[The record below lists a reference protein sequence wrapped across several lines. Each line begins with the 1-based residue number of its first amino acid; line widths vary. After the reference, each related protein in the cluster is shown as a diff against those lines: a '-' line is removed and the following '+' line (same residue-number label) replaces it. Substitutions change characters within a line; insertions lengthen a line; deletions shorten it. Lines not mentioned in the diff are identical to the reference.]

1 MPHTAGEKLGVRA
14 LTLIAVGACI
24 GVGIF
29 VTPGQVANALP
40 HAGLIIAAWIA
51 GGLAAF
57 TGALTF
63 AELGA
68 LHPEKGGVYA
78 WLRKTYGPMAGF
90 LYGWVTLL
98 VINTGALAT
107 LALALIQYLGQLVP
121 GIPPQWQL
129 FLAIC
134 SIFLL
139 TWLNVRGI
147 RWSEGLASWLTFAKL
162 LAMALIVLLGLYFAE
177 GHAHWTAPLPDGWA
191 AGFLGALSGV
201 FFAAGGWHHASYVA
215 GDAVHPEKTVPK
227 AMLAGVGIV
236 TLAYVTINLAY
247 LSRLP
252 LNEVQSSQQIAA
264 DAMGGISAFAAKAVA
279 GIVVLSILGTVS
291 IYSMSAPRV
300 YQTMAEDGILFK
312 ALAKTHPVYGTPARA
327 MWIQAAWASLL
338 ILGWQTLG
346 NLIQYVVFMDI
357 IWMVLAATS
366 VFIWRKKAPDALRP
380 VKCWGYP
387 VVPLVYISISVAFLI
402 NALFRQ
408 PGQAIAGLVF
418 LGIGVLVYVGITRKA
433 ETEQP

>member
-1 MPHTAGEKLGVRA
+1 MSRKAGDKLGVRA

-29 VTPGQVANALP
+29 VTPGQVANAVP
-40 HAGLIIAAWIA
+40 HAGLILAAWLA

-107 LALALIQYLGQLVP
+107 LALALVQYLGQLIP
-121 GIPPQWQL
+121 GIPREWHL
-129 FLAIC
+129 VLAMA
-134 SIFLL
+134 SIFML
-139 TWLNVRGI
+139 TWLNVRGV
-147 RWSEGLASWLTFAKL
+147 RWSEGLASWFTFAKL
-162 LAMALIVLLGLYFAE
+162 LAMGLIVLLGLYFSE
-177 GHAHWTAPLPDGWA
+177 GHVQWTAPLPAGWA

-215 GDAVHPEKTVPK
+215 GDAVEPEKTVPK

-247 LSRLP
+247 LLRLP
-252 LNEVQSSQQIAA
+252 LNEVQGSQQIAA
-264 DAMGGISAFAAKAVA
+264 DAMSGISPFAAKAVA
-279 GIVVLSILGTVS
+279 GVVVLSILGTVS

-300 YQTMAEDGILFK
+300 YQTMSEDGVLFK
-312 ALAKTHPVYGTPARA
+312 ALAKVHPEYGTPARA
-327 MWIQAAWASLL
+327 MWFQALWASLL
-338 ILGWQTLG
+338 IWGWQTLG

-357 IWMVLAATS
+357 VWMVLAAIS
-366 VFIWRKKAPDALRP
+366 IFVWRKKAPGAVRP

-387 VVPLVYISISVAFLI
+387 VVPLIYIGISSAFLI
-402 NALFRQ
+402 NALFHQ
-408 PGQAIAGLVF
+408 PEQALAGLVF
-418 LGIGVLVYVGITRKA
+418 LGIGVLVYLYLARNPITK
-433 ETEQP
+433 QP